1 MQLLELASS
10 SSLVVVVVVHWA
22 HNLWKLVPV
31 SKLVQPVHTPWYPS
45 MTLYRQ
51 PVSDDWHSVFQRVQA
66 DLQRFVTQ
74 NLDTKNI
81 YDA

>member
-1 MQLLELASS
+1 MAGALGNPVWTLLHYVPDWRWQLDRSD
-10 SSLVVVVVVHWA
+10 
-22 HNLWKLVPV
+22 
-31 SKLVQPVHTPWYPS
+31 TPWYLS

-51 PVSDDWHSVFQRVQA
+51 PVLDDWHSVFQRVQA